1 MTEEE
6 RLHLISIEQ
15 AQLSLNQ
22 IILLL
27 DDYPYSLSVEEK
39 LAFIRELRPVLD
51 EAETRLSKSPMRLFH
66 AKLENGFRLGTTDC
80 LQF

>member
-1 MTEEE
+1 MEEC
-6 RLHLISIEQ
+6 LHLMSIEQ

-22 IILLL
+22 IILQL

-39 LAFIRELRPVLD
+39 LAFIRELRQVLD
-51 EAETRLSKSPMRLFH
+51 EAETRLSASPMRLFQ
-66 AKLENGFRLGTTDC
+66 AALENGVRLGTTDC